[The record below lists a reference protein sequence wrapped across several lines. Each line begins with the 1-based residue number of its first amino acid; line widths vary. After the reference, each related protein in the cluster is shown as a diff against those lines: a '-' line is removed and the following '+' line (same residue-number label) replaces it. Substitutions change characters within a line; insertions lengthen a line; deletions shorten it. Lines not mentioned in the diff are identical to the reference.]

1 MNQSVNISNFICT
14 EEMETTLSVLDIKE
28 GTSVD
33 GPGLRTSIY
42 FAGCIHK
49 CHGCHNPQSW
59 NIVHGTR
66 RSVAELIEI
75 IKENDFD
82 VTFSGGDPLFQIEE
96 LIILARVI
104 KKMLNKNIWCY
115 TGYSIEEIKS
125 NDKLSPILACIDT
138 LVDGK
143 FIQSK
148 RDVSL
153 KFRGSSNQ
161 RIINASDFYE
171 NHKPT

>member
-1 MNQSVNISNFICT
+1 MNQSVNISNLIST
-14 EEMETTLSVLDIKE
+14 EELETTLSVLDIKE

-33 GPGLRTSIY
+33 GTGLRISIY
-42 FAGCIHK
+42 FAGCNHK
-49 CHGCHNPQSW
+49 CPGCHNPQSW
-59 NIVHGTR
+59 NIGHGNK

-75 IKENDFD
+75 IRENDFN
-82 VTFSGGDPLFQIEE
+82 VTFTGGDPLFQIDA
-96 LIILARVI
+96 LLILARAI
-104 KKMLNKNIWCY
+104 KRTLNKDIWCY
-115 TGYSIEEIKS
+115 TGYTIEEIK
-125 NDKLSPILACIDT
+125 NNNKLRLILSHIDT

-161 RIINASDFYE
+161 RIINSSDF
-171 NHKPT
+171 